1 LHEHKLKTIVFTST
15 KRGADSLTHS
25 LTREGFQAM
34 SLHGDKSQ
42 SERDWVLRQF
52 KGGERYSDPSFLTVL
67 LLMCFHVVA

>member
-1 LHEHKLKTIVFTST
+1 MCEPDDRRRKLMDLLAKDRLKTIIFTAT

-25 LTREGFQAM
+25 LTREGYEAM

-52 KGGERYSDPSFLTVL
+52 KGGER
-67 LLMCFHVVA
+67 